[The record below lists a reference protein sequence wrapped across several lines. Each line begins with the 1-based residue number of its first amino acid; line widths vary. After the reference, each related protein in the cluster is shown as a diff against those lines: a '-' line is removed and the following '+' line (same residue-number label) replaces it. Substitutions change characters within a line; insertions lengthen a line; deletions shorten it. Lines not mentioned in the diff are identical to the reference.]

1 MNRVKNCVF
10 LVRKWSY
17 TTFNTVNIRKM
28 WEKKEKIRRTKS
40 MTKKRSS
47 EIFTL
52 KMEIFPEIGPR
63 KNFVVPPN
71 SAPALR
77 PCCWMTSN
85 GHVINSFKTQLMT
98 LILVNN
104 LLFSHFSPVFVT
116 LTLLF
121 YTLPAYIANP
131 IYTLQQGWQKPK
143 VF

>member
-28 WEKKEKIRRTKS
+28 WEKKEKIRRTRS
-40 MTKKRSS
+40 MTKKKSS

-71 SAPALR
+71 SAPGLR
-77 PCCWMTSN
+77 PWAAVKIQRVRQADSQTAIVDSAWSLDDEGGMGMTMN
-85 GHVINSFKTQLMT
+85 KDRLCQRPVL
-98 LILVNN
+98 LVWSERAAGR
-104 LLFSHFSPVFVT
+104 F
-116 LTLLF
+116 
-121 YTLPAYIANP
+121 
-131 IYTLQQGWQKPK
+131 
-143 VF
+143 